1 VRYLRS
7 WEHNMFLLVNK
18 DYKKQGV
25 KSEKNKQLLL
35 DLEQSL
41 SYYMKQQI
49 GLMNG
54 IWNVGVPRVN

>member
-1 VRYLRS
+1 
-7 WEHNMFLLVNK
+7 MFLLVNK

-54 IWNVGVPRVN
+54 I